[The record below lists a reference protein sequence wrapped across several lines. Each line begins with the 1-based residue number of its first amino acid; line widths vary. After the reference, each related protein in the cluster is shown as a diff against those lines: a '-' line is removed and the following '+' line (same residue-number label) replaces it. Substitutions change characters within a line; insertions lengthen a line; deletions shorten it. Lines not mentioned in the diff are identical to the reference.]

1 VFVWMNGGGG
11 ATTGSTCAS
20 RAAWRSTAPV
30 AMPTAS
36 AARVHVKT
44 TPQPEEQVEQVQE
57 VRAGSSYLSMDS
69 IDVEFGVGTAT
80 VVDEI
85 RISWPS
91 GRRQVLRDVEVDQ
104 VLVVEEPEG

>member
-1 VFVWMNGGGG
+1 
-11 ATTGSTCAS
+11 
-20 RAAWRSTAPV
+20 
-30 AMPTAS
+30 
-36 AARVHVKT
+36 
-44 TPQPEEQVEQVQE
+44 
-57 VRAGSSYLSMDS
+57 MDS

>member
-1 VFVWMNGGGG
+1 MARRSVEASLRG
-11 ATTGSTCAS
+11 ATSS
-20 RAAWRSTAPV
+20 R
-30 AMPTAS
+30 
-36 AARVHVKT
+36 
-44 TPQPEEQVEQVQE
+44 